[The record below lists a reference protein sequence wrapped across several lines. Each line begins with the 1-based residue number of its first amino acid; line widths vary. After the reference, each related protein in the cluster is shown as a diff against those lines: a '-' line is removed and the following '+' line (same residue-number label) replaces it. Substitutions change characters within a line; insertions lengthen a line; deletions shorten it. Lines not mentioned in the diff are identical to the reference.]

1 MISGRWSTRL
11 GWSLCQPEGGD
22 GLLDYS
28 NRALDL
34 RISVEVRE
42 AKSDDLSG
50 SLVGAGHGHYH
61 VRGCNGIGT
70 ARRASGHVH
79 AAGVE
84 RPSKCVTVDTVEP
97 HIRGVGDTGL

>member
-1 MISGRWSTRL
+1 M
-11 GWSLCQPEGGD
+11 
-22 GLLDYS
+22 LDYS

-42 AKSDDLSG
+42 AKSDGLAG
-50 SLVGAGHGHYH
+50 SLVGAGHGHYD

-79 AAGVE
+79 TAGVE
-84 RPSKCVTVDTVEP
+84 HPSECVTVDAVEP
-97 HIRGVGDTGL
+97 HIRGVRDTGFSGAVDVATFDVLK